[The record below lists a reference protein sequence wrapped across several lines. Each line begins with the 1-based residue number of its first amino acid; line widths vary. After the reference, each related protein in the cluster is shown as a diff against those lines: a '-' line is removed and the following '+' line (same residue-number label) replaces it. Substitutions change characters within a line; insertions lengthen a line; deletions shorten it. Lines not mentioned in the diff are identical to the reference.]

1 MERLCLNTFKMKS
14 KSVLYFCSSCPYL
27 VDDGIKNIN
36 INLINEFI
44 ANGYELS
51 LVVPHSCDLIL
62 DFYPDVEV
70 IKYRKKRTIPGIIA
84 NFFLLRPLYF
94 GLYYDKTLL
103 DKINKESFNLIFYD
117 FYPLTQYSDNLKNEI
132 FMMPDSMKELMWS
145 GFINE
150 KNFLRKVYSFVNYFL
165 AFIYNKRIEKIKKLY
180 VSKED
185 IKKDNLLN
193 SFFFKIPANLNT
205 VSKYFSIK
213 SNEKEILF
221 RGGMEFEPNMTAV
234 DDFYHEIFLDLI
246 NDYPDINLKIV
257 GRLPNEI
264 FQQKICKNTV
274 YTGFVDDVNQV
285 MSESALHIVPMK
297 SGTGVKTKLLDSIAL
312 KRLVFCTP
320 MSINGVFE
328 SVDEA
333 RESGIIVYANTK
345 EFRYYYEMY
354 LSKKLNYTDMTN
366 KAYDYIKRN
375 SYSLKIEELI
385 EISKQEIQ

>member
-1 MERLCLNTFKMKS
+1 MRVRR
-14 KSVLYFCSSCPYL
+14 VLYFCSSNL
-27 VDDGIKNIN
+27 SVIDDGIKKIN
-36 INLINEFI
+36 FNLLKEFLNQGFEVTLIMPLGGDSAPSNLPNVKIIFYNKKNSLINKFK
-44 ANGYELS
+44 S
-51 LVVPHSCDLIL
+51 L
-62 DFYPDVEV
+62 
-70 IKYRKKRTIPGIIA
+70 
-84 NFFLLRPLYF
+84 LLARPLYF
-94 GLYYDKTLL
+94 GMYYDRNIFNNVNKL
-103 DKINKESFNLIFYD
+103 DFEMIFYD
-117 FYPLTQYSDNLKNEI
+117 FYPLTQYSSGLKNEI

-150 KNFLRKVYSFVNYFL
+150 KNFLRKTYSFTNYFL
-165 AFIYNKRIEKIKKLY
+165 AIIYNKNIKKIKKLY

-205 VSKYFSIK
+205 VSKYLSIK
-213 SNEKEILF
+213 SNNNDLLF

-257 GRLPNEI
+257 GRPPNEI

-274 YTGFVDDVNQV
+274 YTGFVNDINQV
-285 MSESALHIVPMK
+285 MSESAIHIVPMK

-320 MSINGVFE
+320 MSINGIFE

-333 RESGIIVYANTK
+333 RGSGIVVYANAK

-354 LSKKLNYTDMTN
+354 LSKKLNYSDMTD
-366 KAYDYIKRN
+366 KAYDFIKRN
-375 SYSLKIEELI
+375 SYNLKISELI
-385 EISKQEIQ
+385 EISKKEIQ

>member
-1 MERLCLNTFKMKS
+1 MRVRR
-14 KSVLYFCSSCPYL
+14 VLYFCSSNL
-27 VDDGIKNIN
+27 AVIDDGIKKIN
-36 INLINEFI
+36 CNLLKEFLKQGFKVTLILPLGSGSVPSDLAGVKIIFYNKKNSLINKFK
-44 ANGYELS
+44 S
-51 LVVPHSCDLIL
+51 L
-62 DFYPDVEV
+62 
-70 IKYRKKRTIPGIIA
+70 
-84 NFFLLRPLYF
+84 LLARPLYF
-94 GLYYDKTLL
+94 GMYFDRKIFNNVNKL
-103 DKINKESFNLIFYD
+103 DFEMIFYD
-117 FYPLTQYSDNLKNEI
+117 FYPLTQYSSGLKNEI

-145 GFINE
+145 GFKNE
-150 KNFLRKVYSFVNYFL
+150 KNFLRKTYSFANYFL
-165 AFIYNKRIEKIKKLY
+165 AVIYNKKIKKIKKLY

-205 VSKYFSIK
+205 VSKYLSIK
-213 SNEKEILF
+213 SNGNEILF

-257 GRLPNEI
+257 GRLPNETY
-264 FQQKICKNTV
+264 QQKICKNTV
-274 YTGFVDDVNQV
+274 YTGFVDDINQV

-333 RESGIIVYANTK
+333 RESGIIVYANAK

-354 LSKKLNYTDMTN
+354 QSKKLKYTEMTN
-366 KAYDYIKRN
+366 KAYDFIKRN

>member
-1 MERLCLNTFKMKS
+1 MKGRR
-14 KSVLYFCSSCPYL
+14 VLYFCSSNL
-27 VDDGIKNIN
+27 FVIDDGIKK
-36 INLINEFI
+36 INLNLLKEFLKQGLEVTLI
-44 ANGYELS
+44 MPLGSGLS
-51 LVVPHSCDLIL
+51 PGHL
-62 DFYPDVEV
+62 PDVK
-70 IKYRKKRTIPGIIA
+70 IIYYNKK
-84 NFFLLRPLYF
+84 NSLLNKFRSLLLMRPLYF
-94 GLYYDKTLL
+94 GMYFDRNIFDNVNKL
-103 DKINKESFNLIFYD
+103 DFDLIFYD
-117 FYPLTQYSDNLKNEI
+117 FYPLTQYSSGLKNEI

-150 KNFLRKVYSFVNYFL
+150 KNFLRKMYSFVNYFL
-165 AFIYNKRIEKIKKLY
+165 AVIYNKRIEKIKKLY

-185 IKKDNLLN
+185 IRKDNLLN

-205 VSKYFSIK
+205 VNKYLSIK
-213 SNEKEILF
+213 SNENEILF

-264 FQQKICKNTV
+264 FQQRICKNTV

-333 RESGIIVYANTK
+333 RESGIIVYANAK

-375 SYSLKIEELI
+375 SYSSKIEELI

>member
-1 MERLCLNTFKMKS
+1 MR
-14 KSVLYFCSSCPYL
+14 
-27 VDDGIKNIN
+27 
-36 INLINEFI
+36 
-44 ANGYELS
+44 
-51 LVVPHSCDLIL
+51 
-62 DFYPDVEV
+62 
-70 IKYRKKRTIPGIIA
+70 
-84 NFFLLRPLYF
+84 
-94 GLYYDKTLL
+94 
-103 DKINKESFNLIFYD
+103 
-117 FYPLTQYSDNLKNEI
+117 
-132 FMMPDSMKELMWS
+132 
-145 GFINE
+145 
-150 KNFLRKVYSFVNYFL
+150 
-165 AFIYNKRIEKIKKLY
+165 
-180 VSKED
+180 
-185 IKKDNLLN
+185 KDNLLN

>member
-1 MERLCLNTFKMKS
+1 LILF
-14 KSVLYFCSSCPYL
+14 LDFCSSNL
-27 VDDGIKNIN
+27 FVIDDGIKK
-36 INLINEFI
+36 INLNLLKEFSKQGLEVTLI
-44 ANGYELS
+44 MPLGS
-51 LVVPHSCDLIL
+51 GLVPGHL
-62 DFYPDVEV
+62 PDVK
-70 IKYRKKRTIPGIIA
+70 IIFYNKK
-84 NFFLLRPLYF
+84 NSLLNKFRSLLLMRPLYF
-94 GLYYDKTLL
+94 GMYYDRNIFDNVNKL
-103 DKINKESFNLIFYD
+103 DFDLIFYD
-117 FYPLTQYSDNLKNEI
+117 FYPLTQYSSGLKNEI

-165 AFIYNKRIEKIKKLY
+165 AVVYNKRIEKIKKLY

-264 FQQKICKNTV
+264 FQKRICKNTV
-274 YTGFVDDVNQV
+274 YTGFVDDVSQV

-333 RESGIIVYANTK
+333 RENGIIVFENAK

-375 SYSLKIEELI
+375 SYSSKIEELI

>member
-1 MERLCLNTFKMKS
+1 MKS
-14 KSVLYFCSSCPYL
+14 KSILYFCSSCPYL

-44 ANGYELS
+44 ANDYKLS

-62 DFYPDVEV
+62 DFYPNVEV
-70 IKYRKKRTIPGIIA
+70 IKYKKERTILGIIA
-84 NFFLLRPLYF
+84 NFLLLRPLYF

-103 DKINKESFNLIFYD
+103 NKINKESFDLVFYD
-117 FYPLTQYSDNLKNEI
+117 FYPLTQYSSGLKNEI

-150 KNFLRKVYSFVNYFL
+150 KNFLRKAYSFTNYFL
-165 AFIYNKRIEKIKKLY
+165 AVIYNKKIEKIKKLY

-205 VSKYFSIK
+205 VSKYLSIK
-213 SNEKEILF
+213 SNDNEILF

-257 GRLPNEI
+257 GRPPNEI
-264 FQQKICKNTV
+264 FQQRICKNTV

-333 RESGIIVYANTK
+333 RDNGIIVYANAK

-385 EISKQEIQ
+385 EISKQELQ